1 VSRSDANIRWSIVHS
16 CVALLLSCNYFA
28 FQVELFEG
36 EYEAN
41 HPAPTP
47 SGVHSLSSPTITW
60 ESFDKDNA
68 PQAFVVDA
76 GLRVEC
82 LAILAPVPAIQIV
95 AADPHQPVR
104 DKSPPSLL

>member
-1 VSRSDANIRWSIVHS
+1 M
-16 CVALLLSCNYFA
+16 
-28 FQVELFEG
+28 FES

-41 HPAPTP
+41 HPTP
-47 SGVHSLSSPTITW
+47 GPGGVHSLSSPTITW

-82 LAILAPVPAIQIV
+82 LAVLALVPLVQIV
-95 AADPHQPVR
+95 AAAPHHPVR
-104 DKSPPSLL
+104 DKSPPSFL

>member
-1 VSRSDANIRWSIVHS
+1 M
-16 CVALLLSCNYFA
+16 
-28 FQVELFEG
+28 ELFDA

-41 HPAPTP
+41 HPTAPTR
-47 SGVHSLSSPTITW
+47 GMHALSTPTVTW

-82 LAILAPVPAIQIV
+82 LATLALVPPLQVV
-95 AADPHQPVR
+95 ATGPHHPVR
-104 DKSPPSLL
+104 DKSPPSFL